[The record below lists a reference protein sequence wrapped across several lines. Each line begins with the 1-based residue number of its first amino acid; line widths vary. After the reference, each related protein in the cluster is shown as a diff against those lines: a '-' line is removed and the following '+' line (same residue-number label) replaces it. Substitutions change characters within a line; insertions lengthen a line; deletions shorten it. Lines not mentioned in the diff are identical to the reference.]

1 MNFNEVFT
9 LLIIIRTFLNIYV
22 YVSVTRLNTRRST
35 RALSI
40 LNNVPRLETGRTRQ
54 SRSVYFTKF
63 EADRSFRSKVI
74 RGPKF
79 RPAANPLPG
88 GAGPPKFNQLETV
101 TTCIDRPSLVK
112 IDSNN
117 YKLGHVTPATLT

>member
-1 MNFNEVFT
+1 MNFKEVFT

-40 LNNVPRLETGRTRQ
+40 LNNVPRLETGRTGSLGQ
-54 SRSVYFTKF
+54 SILPNLKRIALFVQKLLG
-63 EADRSFRSKVI
+63 
-74 RGPKF
+74 GPKF

-88 GAGPPKFNQLETV
+88 GAGPPKFKQLETV

-112 IDSNN
+112 IDARNFE
-117 YKLGHVTPATLT
+117 